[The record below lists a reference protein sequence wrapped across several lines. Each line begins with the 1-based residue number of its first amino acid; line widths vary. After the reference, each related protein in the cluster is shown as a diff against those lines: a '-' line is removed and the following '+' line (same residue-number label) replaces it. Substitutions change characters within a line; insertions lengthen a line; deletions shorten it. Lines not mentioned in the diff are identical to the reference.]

1 MQQTPPRRR
10 IVAAA
15 VTVLVS
21 LAAAP
26 LHAELP
32 PLECLRLVREG
43 RAAALAGDTGTAVER
58 LRAARER
65 FPGELLPLT
74 ALLDLETVLGL
85 PESERRSLET
95 TLLERL
101 RDPRAVLPPAT
112 LLYLKSWMGDD
123 RRRLETLM
131 EAVERRLAANS
142 EAQDPA
148 VIELAADTATHLG
161 RWQVA
166 RDYSGR
172 MLERR
177 PEDLGL
183 LWQCAQLDMM
193 LKRWKSA
200 QKLLGRIARHPQGGG
215 GFVRA
220 ERVRVLMHLG
230 RHDEALE
237 ELARIEQA
245 PAASASASPIAVQAL
260 LYELAWEMRDAG
272 RDEEA
277 RALWRRVATGEQA
290 QADQVTAD
298 ARFEDLSGLRQA
310 AVESL
315 AELYGDPEAL
325 AWRAA
330 ERQATPEPDAE
341 ADPFSGLNRGAQLL
355 AAGEVEA
362 AFEQLGPVAEAM
374 PESEEAWFNFA
385 LAAFRLERWEEA
397 ARAYGHVAELA
408 PEMAEAH
415 RQQGLALYHLERC
428 TPAVEALERGLALD
442 PQHWQTHY
450 FLAQCYQRL
459 GDAERAQDAWNTYE
473 AVKPAED

>member
-1 MQQTPPRRR
+1 M
-10 IVAAA
+10 AAA

-32 PLECLRLVREG
+32 PVECLRLVREG
-43 RAAALAGDTGTAVER
+43 RAAALAGDMETAVER

-74 ALLDLETVLGL
+74 ALLDLEKVLGL
-85 PESERRSLET
+85 PESERQSLEA

-131 EAVERRLAANS
+131 EAVERRLAADP
-142 EAQDPA
+142 ETQDPA
-148 VIELAADTATHLG
+148 VIELAADTASHLG
-161 RWQVA
+161 RWQVS

-172 MLERR
+172 LLERR

-183 LWQCAQLDMM
+183 LWRCTQLDMM
-193 LKRWKSA
+193 LERWESA
-200 QKLLGRIARHPQGGG
+200 QKLLERIARHPQGGG

-230 RHDEALE
+230 RHEEALE

-245 PAASASASPIAVQAL
+245 AETSASASPIMVQAL

-290 QADQVTAD
+290 AADRVTPD
-298 ARFEDLSGLRQA
+298 ARFQDLSGLRLA

-325 AWRAA
+325 ARRAA
-330 ERQATPEPDAE
+330 ERQATPEPDAD

-362 AFEQLGPVAEAM
+362 AFELLGPVAEAM

-415 RQQGLALYHLERC
+415 RQQGLALYHLDRC
-428 TPAVEALERGLALD
+428 APAVEALERGLALD
-442 PQHWQTHY
+442 SQHWQTHY

-459 GDAERAQDAWNTYE
+459 GDAERAQEAWDTYA